1 MQKDLMAVKKE
12 EEKQESLPVRPR
24 IMKGKGKEPVRQT
37 TREEVTREEVLNA
50 LADQIMED
58 ETVEGHE
65 SLFGT
70 SGALTV
76 TKRPSHTNL

>member
-12 EEKQESLPVRPR
+12 EEKQESFPGLPRAL
-24 IMKGKGKEPVRQT
+24 KGKGKEPVRQT
-37 TREEVTREEVLNA
+37 NREDVLNA

-58 ETVEGHE
+58 EPVEGNE

-70 SGALTV
+70 FETLTV
-76 TKRPSHTNL
+76 AERVSHTNI